1 MHRKVR
7 PDLTSTNRST
17 KPSKTKLYIYMLDVT
32 SSVEDK
38 YKDFINSKPILI
50 QGTVL

>member
-1 MHRKVR
+1 MHREVK
-7 PDLTSTNRST
+7 LKATSTNCST
-17 KPSKTKLYIYMLDVT
+17 KPFETELYIRILDVT

-50 QGTVL
+50 